1 MDNMKTVKINTNLV
15 FGALALVF
23 AIVLWLVIPSQIK
36 VSTMVTEY
44 VTGQFLPKAMAVIM
58 CVCGLF
64 NIIKGLSGQG
74 DSREVELDVEIK
86 KLVFIAA
93 VIVYGVL
100 ARYVSF
106 LLASLLFSAGILAFL
121 GCRSWKKYVI
131 ALITVAAVVIAFR
144 YGLEVRFG
152 GIWGI

>member
-1 MDNMKTVKINTNLV
+1 MKTVKINTNLV
-15 FGALALVF
+15 FGIIALALALV
-23 AIVLWLVIPSQIK
+23 LWFVIPSQIK

-44 VTGQFLPKAMAVIM
+44 VTGRFMPQTMAVIM
-58 CVCGLF
+58 GVCGLF
-64 NIIKGLSGQG
+64 NIIKGLTGTK
-74 DSREVELDVEIK
+74 DEKEVEFDVEIK
-86 KLVFIAA
+86 KLLFIAA
-93 VIVYGVL
+93 VIVYGLL

-121 GCRSWKKYVI
+121 GCKSWKKY
-131 ALITVAAVVIAFR
+131 LIVLVAVTAVVLAFR

>member
-1 MDNMKTVKINTNLV
+1 MKTVKINTNLV
-15 FGALALVF
+15 FGVLALALALV
-23 AIVLWLVIPSQIK
+23 LWFVIPSQIK

-44 VTGQFLPKAMAVIM
+44 VTGRFMPQAMAVIM
-58 CVCGLF
+58 AVCGLF
-64 NIIKGLSGQG
+64 NILKGLTGTK
-74 DSREVELDVEIK
+74 DEKEVEFDVEIK
-86 KLVFIAA
+86 KLLFIAA
-93 VIVYGVL
+93 VIVYGLL

-121 GCRSWKKYVI
+121 GCKSWKKYVAVLVVVI
-131 ALITVAAVVIAFR
+131 AVVLAFR

>member
-1 MDNMKTVKINTNLV
+1 MKTVKINTNLV
-15 FGALALVF
+15 FGIIALALALV
-23 AIVLWLVIPSQIK
+23 LWFVIPSQIK

-44 VTGQFLPKAMAVIM
+44 VTGRFMPQAMAVIM
-58 CVCGLF
+58 GVCGLF
-64 NIIKGLSGQG
+64 NIIKGLTGTK
-74 DSREVELDVEIK
+74 DEKEVEFDVEIK
-86 KLVFIAA
+86 KLLFIAA
-93 VIVYGVL
+93 VIVYGLL

-121 GCRSWKKYVI
+121 GCKSWKKY
-131 ALITVAAVVIAFR
+131 LIVLVAVTAVVLAFR